1 MYVLRGEKGERI
13 EGSGSLEGRDGRVA
27 RALSLFSNRLMSLSF
42 RVRECIPTL
51 DSIFNID

>member
-1 MYVLRGEKGERI
+1 MLRGEKGE
-13 EGSGSLEGRDGRVA
+13 GSGESSLEGRDGRVA